1 MGDEII
7 AAIPSLLGTIIGILG
22 SYCIAK
28 QQIKRDVQ
36 KDLREKR
43 SSVYLQA
50 LEFIQDYQTHR
61 KNNKKYDI
69 SDEELHNKLYC
80 LLAKINIYGSNAV
93 IKAFNQAKK
102 NIESNK
108 DDKEF
113 TKLSEAIRK
122 DLDIN

>member
-22 SYCIAK
+22 SHCIAK

-69 SDEELHNKLYC
+69 SDDELHNKLYC

-122 DLDIN
+122 DLEIN